1 MSGLEGALSLEERRD
16 RKSDVENSEDERRR
30 TRIGSFRK
38 KALNASTKIT
48 HSLKKRGK
56 RKVDCRFPSV
66 SIEDIRDAEEER
78 AVNAFRQ
85 ELIVRDLLPARHDDY
100 HTMLRFLKARKFDL
114 EQTIHMWLEM
124 LRWRKEFGTDTILE
138 DFKFTELGQVL
149 RHYPQGYH
157 GVDKGGR
164 PVYIER
170 LSQVEPEKLM
180 QITTIDRYLK
190 YHVQEFERALL
201 QKFPACSIASK
212 RHVGSTTTILD
223 VHGLGVRSYNG
234 IVADLLH
241 NMHKIDGNYYPET
254 LHQMFVVNASG
265 SFRLIWA
272 AVKKFID
279 PNTASKIHVL
289 GTKYQSRLLEVIDSS
304 QLPDFLGGSCSCSDV
319 GGCLNSNKGPWNDI
333 QIMKEAEAT
342 FEKPTRQISIG
353 EGAIDSYTR
362 LRPLR
367 GRGSDASAA
376 ESGSDVDDL
385 SSPSG
390 LRSAGGS
397 RLAPVHE
404 EFTQVRAGDPSVYY
418 SCDDHFIMVDKTID
432 YGRRGRS
439 PVEKA
444 FPGVEDTRNSPAVLT
459 PVSQGTAPVDRHNT
473 GKVGADD
480 TSLRYFARTL
490 LAFLVKLLSLAR
502 ILGFERRRVVGTV
515 HPSIS
520 SEPNQDDHAKEQAV
534 KEEQILPCLERL
546 QRLEMI
552 LGELSTK
559 PPEIPL
565 EKAQMIHQSLD
576 RIKAIEFDLEK
587 TKKVSLTENFL
598 LFLKKKSFVDFQMHN
613 LGG

>member
-1 MSGLEGALSLEERRD
+1 MKKHEHNASGFGLEGALSLEERRD

-241 NMHKIDGNYYPET
+241 NMHKIDGNYYPE
-254 LHQMFVVNASG
+254 
-265 SFRLIWA
+265 
-272 AVKKFID
+272 
-279 PNTASKIHVL
+279 VL

-333 QIMKEAEAT
+333 QIMKDAEAT
-342 FEKPTRQISIG
+342 FEKPARQISIG
-353 EGAIDSYTR
+353 EGTIDSYTR

-385 SSPSG
+385 SSPTG

-444 FPGVEDTRNSPAVLT
+444 LPGVEDKRNSPAVLA

-473 GKVGADD
+473 GKVGTDD
-480 TSLRYFARTL
+480 TSL
-490 LAFLVKLLSLAR
+490 
-502 ILGFERRRVVGTV
+502 
-515 HPSIS
+515 

-587 TKKVSLTENFL
+587 TKKTLHATLVTQHEIARSMESVLET
-598 LFLKKKSFVDFQMHN
+598 KSQRRSFCWE
-613 LGG
+613 

>member
-223 VHGLGVRSYNG
+223 VHGLRLTIQGVRSYNG

-241 NMHKIDGNYYPET
+241 NMHKIDGNYYPE
-254 LHQMFVVNASG
+254 
-265 SFRLIWA
+265 
-272 AVKKFID
+272 
-279 PNTASKIHVL
+279 VL

-333 QIMKEAEAT
+333 QIMKDAEAT

-353 EGAIDSYTR
+353 ERTIDSYTR

-385 SSPSG
+385 SSPTG

-444 FPGVEDTRNSPAVLT
+444 LPGVEDTRNSHAVLA
-459 PVSQGTAPVDRHNT
+459 PDSQGTAPVDRHNT

-480 TSLRYFARTL
+480 TSL
-490 LAFLVKLLSLAR
+490 
-502 ILGFERRRVVGTV
+502 
-515 HPSIS
+515 

-587 TKKVSLTENFL
+587 TKKTLHATLVTQHEIARSMESVLET
-598 LFLKKKSFVDFQMHN
+598 KSQRRSFCWE
-613 LGG
+613 